1 MKAATSQKWDSC
13 VSHGLD
19 IAEIIPKTG
28 LTICAGL
35 EFNSNNM
42 QVSAEVRLY
51 DYQRESNFTTSQVIV
66 CRVNPRSSRSPSRL
80 THIA

>member
-28 LTICAGL
+28 FTICAGL
-35 EFNSNNM
+35 EFNRNNM
-42 QVSAEVRLY
+42 QVNAGVRLY

-66 CRVNPRSSRSPSRL
+66 CRVNPKPRSPSRL